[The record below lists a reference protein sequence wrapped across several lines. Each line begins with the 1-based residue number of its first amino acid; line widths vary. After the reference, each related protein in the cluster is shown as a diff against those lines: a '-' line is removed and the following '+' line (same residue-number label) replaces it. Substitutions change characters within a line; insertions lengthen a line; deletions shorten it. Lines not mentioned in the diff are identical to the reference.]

1 MPKSNG
7 SKPAPPLP
15 KSMRAAVY
23 RGVNKVRVEALP
35 LPPVGAG
42 EVLVRIHTCGV
53 CHTDLKKVHYGLL
66 PPPRVYGHEMAGAI
80 VALGRGVKGW
90 KRGDRVAIFHHVP
103 CGACFYCERQEYA
116 QCPLYKKTGTTA
128 AFEPAGGGFAQYI
141 RVLPWIVKRG
151 MVRVPKGVSFEEASF
166 LEPVNTCLKGVDRLH
181 LRRKDCVLIFGQ
193 GPIGLLF
200 TQLVRARGAL
210 AFTLDLIPKRRRMS
224 LKLGAARALDPRA
237 SRCGKEI
244 AKATDGRGADAAI
257 VAVPSEA
264 AFHQALKLVRPGGKI
279 LLFAHTKRGDELSL
293 DAGMVC
299 VDEKTVLGSYSSSVD
314 LNAECARLLFSRKV
328 KVAPLITHRFGL
340 DRIAEAFALAAH
352 PTADSLKVVV
362 HP

>member
-1 MPKSNG
+1 MAGSNG
-7 SKPAPPLP
+7 KNSPQALP
-15 KSMRAAVY
+15 QTMRAAVY
-23 RGVNKVRVEALP
+23 RGQNDVRVESLP
-35 LPPVGAG
+35 LPEVGAG
-42 EVLVRIHTCGV
+42 EVLVRIDTCGV

-66 PPPRVYGHEMAGAI
+66 PPPRVYGHEMAGVI
-80 VALGRGVKGW
+80 VATGRGVKGW
-90 KRGDRVAIFHHVP
+90 KNGDRVAIFHHTP
-103 CGACFYCERQEYA
+103 CGDCFYCERKEYS

-141 RVLPWIVKRG
+141 RVMPWIVKRG
-151 MVRVPKGVSFEEASF
+151 MVRVPRNVSFEEASF

-200 TQLVRARGAL
+200 TQLVQARGACPYSM
-210 AFTLDLIPKRRRMS
+210 DLIPKRRQMS
-224 LKLGAARALDPRA
+224 VKLGAKQSLDPREEGCKQA
-237 SRCGKEI
+237 I

-257 VAVPSEA
+257 LAVPSEP
-264 AFHQALKLVRPGGKI
+264 AFHQALSMVRPGGKV

-293 DAGMVC
+293 DAGVVC

-314 LNAECARLLFSRKV
+314 LNAECARLIFSRKV
-328 KVAPLITHRFGL
+328 KVAPLITHRFEL
-340 DRIAEAFALAAH
+340 DRITEAFDLAAH